1 MFGFFNVDFERF
13 FNGKG
18 FSIMEL
24 KIEEYFSINLVIL
37 QAVTNFKI
45 FFFFAQPQTK
55 KISHQEVVNTAGNN
69 VLMVGVV
76 LNEGM
81 NNSAPTELEFT
92 VNIPKTG
99 YFNFVLRYMVRC
111 SSLGQ
116 DIIINDYCSLN

>member
-1 MFGFFNVDFERF
+1 M
-13 FNGKG
+13 
-18 FSIMEL
+18 
-24 KIEEYFSINLVIL
+24 
-37 QAVTNFKI
+37 
-45 FFFFAQPQTK
+45 AQPQTK
-55 KISHQEVVNTAGNN
+55 TISHQEVVNAAGNN